1 MINPD
6 LDGDKKIKSGKVE
19 VAAKN
24 SDRKDAVKFFSKPD
38 PEHRRLRERE
48 LREVR
53 EGERDRQQSGEEEKD
68 KDNKRDE
75 QKK

>member
-19 VAAKN
+19 VVAKN
-24 SDRKDAVKFFSKPD
+24 SDRKDAVNFFSKPD

-48 LREVR
+48 IVERGARGRERLTSV
-53 EGERDRQQSGEEEKD
+53 
-68 KDNKRDE
+68 
-75 QKK
+75 

>member
-19 VAAKN
+19 VVAKN
-24 SDRKDAVKFFSKPD
+24 SDRKDAVNFFSKPD

-48 LREVR
+48 RVERGARGRER
-53 EGERDRQQSGEEEKD
+53 
-68 KDNKRDE
+68 
-75 QKK
+75 